1 MNVHGAKQM
10 NLPQKLLIL
19 SLLTVFFS
27 IIPISEAHI
36 LVIANGDN
44 TTPESYQVVKETAE
58 VLKSR
63 GFEVLELYGDNATM
77 KNILKGM
84 YNADAVI
91 YAGHGVFI
99 EGNYDGAGGIATPPF
114 GIVGSDGI
122 IWGVD
127 SKMQEGNSGKSY
139 DAPFKKNIPVILF
152 GACFSSGWVGN
163 NEVSNPTESIKS
175 FSDMFTRWG
184 ANYYAT
190 AYSRKYQGRE
200 IVDVVALFLNGANTW
215 GDVNN
220 KNYGLTITQSENYQG
235 QLIWHN
241 NHGYNAFVGNWSGRF
256 PKAGQTTPY
265 NETAA
270 EEWYQ
275 GTIPTPSTELSNLEV
290 DGSNLNIEQLLYE
303 FLAWINYLINSILQ
317 GDNINTVNI
326 SVS

>member
-1 MNVHGAKQM
+1 MK
-10 NLPQKLLIL
+10 LPQKLLLL
-19 SLLTVFFS
+19 SLLGIFFS
-27 IIPISEAHI
+27 SLPLCEAHI
-36 LVIANGDN
+36 LIIANGDN

-63 GFEVLELYGDNATM
+63 GFEVLELYGENATT

-99 EGNYDGAGGIATPPF
+99 EGNYNGEGGIATPPF

-122 IWGVD
+122 IWGVNR
-127 SKMQEGNSGKSY
+127 KMQEGNSDNSFQ
-139 DAPFKKNIPVILF
+139 APFKRNIPVILF
-152 GACFSSGWVGN
+152 GACFSSGWVQN

-175 FSDMFTRWG
+175 FSDMFTSSE

-190 AYSRKYQGRE
+190 AYSRKFQGRE
-200 IVDVVALFLNGANTW
+200 IIDVVALFLNGGNTW

-235 QLIWHN
+235 QVIWHN
-241 NHGYNAFVGNWSGRF
+241 IHGYNAFVGNWSGRF
-256 PKAGQTTPY
+256 PKASQTTPY
-265 NETAA
+265 NESAA

-275 GTIPTPSTELSNLEV
+275 GTLPKPTTELSKIEV
-290 DGSNLNIEQLLYE
+290 DGSNMDIEQLLYE
-303 FLAWINYLINSILQ
+303 FLAWINYLVSSILN
-317 GDNINTVNI
+317 GENINTVNI
-326 SVS
+326 TLS